1 MCVNKRLQSIED
13 NIHEAKAELAA
24 LEDIGI
30 HYGQVTRQLQEEG
43 VQKFANSF
51 HMLFQGIENS
61 RRLSRRKELR
71 MIEHWVIPVL
81 LLEPCSLES
90 Y

>member
-30 HYGQVTRQLQEEG
+30 HYGQVTRQLQVG
-43 VQKFANSF
+43 SKVQF
-51 HMLFQGIENS
+51 
-61 RRLSRRKELR
+61 
-71 MIEHWVIPVL
+71 
-81 LLEPCSLES
+81 
-90 Y
+90 

>member
-30 HYGQVTRQLQEEG
+30 HYGQVTRQLQEES

-51 HMLFQGIENS
+51 HMLFQGIENKQKAFAEK
-61 RRLSRRKELR
+61 RAA
-71 MIEHWVIPVL
+71 
-81 LLEPCSLES
+81 
-90 Y
+90 YD